1 LKLHAR
7 KTPLSEPL
15 LTPPFEVR
23 DDIMPFSRTPHVR
36 VRLTKAAKQSP
47 WAAASPRHVM
57 EFGGRHTYGR
67 VIGRVF
73 LDDPGAPEVDVLWY
87 PSRLR
92 YGYNPAQ
99 LERA

>member
-7 KTPLSEPL
+7 KTPISEPRL
-15 LTPPFEVR
+15 IAPFEVR
-23 DDIMPFSRTPHVR
+23 DDVMPFSRTPHVR

-47 WAAASPRHVM
+47 WAAASARHVM
-57 EFGGRHTYGR
+57 EFGGRHTYGH
-67 VIGRVF
+67 VIGRMF
-73 LDDPGAPEVDVLWY
+73 SEDLSAPEIDVRWY

-92 YGYNPAQ
+92 YGYNPSY